1 MKPDKGSSFT
11 AAPCCELPLTSEEI
25 PSDEQDFYYLLQVL
39 HYPFLS
45 LLSQGDCVE
54 CESLE
59 VQTVAQSDS
68 LSQWSIVRVE
78 TNAVGCSKHEEKIG
92 FKLKRTL
99 SRLNRP
105 RIYYVFCGFF
115 YWLFVKPHHS

>member
-1 MKPDKGSSFT
+1 MRLGKRSSFT
-11 AAPCCELPLTSEEI
+11 ATPCCELPLTSEET
-25 PSDEQDFYYLLQVL
+25 PSDEQDFYRLLQVL
-39 HYPFLS
+39 HYPFLC
-45 LLSQGDCVE
+45 LLSQGHCVE

-92 FKLKRTL
+92 FRLKRTL
-99 SRLNRP
+99 SRLNSP
-105 RIYYVFCGFF
+105 RVY
-115 YWLFVKPHHS
+115 